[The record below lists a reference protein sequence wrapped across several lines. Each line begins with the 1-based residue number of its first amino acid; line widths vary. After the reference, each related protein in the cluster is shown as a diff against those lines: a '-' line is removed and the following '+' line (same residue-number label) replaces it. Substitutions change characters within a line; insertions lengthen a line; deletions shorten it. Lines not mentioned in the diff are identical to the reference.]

1 MSKLVMFH
9 GRECPHCRKMMPLV
23 DKMIEE
29 KGVEIEKLE
38 VWHNEKNADAMRS
51 YRDII
56 TPKCGGQLRVPTFLN
71 TGAKDVFCGEVEYE
85 ELVDWATK

>member
-29 KGVEIEKLE
+29 KGVEIGAVYWVKTR
-38 VWHNEKNADAMRS
+38 DMR
-51 YRDII
+51 
-56 TPKCGGQLRVPTFLN
+56 
-71 TGAKDVFCGEVEYE
+71 
-85 ELVDWATK
+85 